1 MNPYASGPKKKAEEE
16 KKANSDEEDDVLF
29 NYKTNK
35 IEVKDLEEDA
45 KKANKPALFEST
57 SSNKLGLLQKEETG
71 NKKML
76 NKKRVKNVMRDG
88 NDESDE
94 DDYAKKKS
102 RGSARPEKSK
112 KTHVVKFSGE
122 EYANKGGKG
131 DKLLQG
137 KYEPFA
143 YIQLNPK
150 AISKKKRKDNL
161 EVFENLMKKK

>member
-1 MNPYASGPKKKAEEE
+1 M
-16 KKANSDEEDDVLF
+16 VF

-35 IEVKDLEEDA
+35 IEVKDLEEDQKKA
-45 KKANKPALFEST
+45 KKSSLFEPV
-57 SSNKLGLLQKEETG
+57 SSNKLGLMQKEETG
-71 NKKML
+71 NRKML
-76 NKKRVKNVMRDG
+76 NKKRVKNVMRDAIV
-88 NDESDE
+88 ESDE
-94 DDYAKKKS
+94 ENYSRKKPKMNAKFD
-102 RGSARPEKSK
+102 KSK

-122 EYANKGGKG
+122 EYATKGAKG

>member
-1 MNPYASGPKKKAEEE
+1 MSILMQHLRRKKMKEI
-16 KKANSDEEDDVLF
+16 KKENSDDEDDVFF

-35 IEVKDLEEDA
+35 IEVKDLEDESKLS
-45 KKANKPALFEST
+45 KKPKIFET
-57 SSNKLGLLQKEETG
+57 PISNKLGLLQKEETP

-76 NKKRVKNVMRDG
+76 NKKRVKNVMRDA
-88 NDESDE
+88 NEESDE
-94 DDYAKKKS
+94 DDYAKS
-102 RGSARPEKSK
+102 RNKNNKFDKPK
-112 KTHVVKFSGE
+112 KTHVIKFSGE

>member
-1 MNPYASGPKKKAEEE
+1 MQI
-16 KKANSDEEDDVLF
+16 

-35 IEVKDLEEDA
+35 IEVKDIEEDQKKQIKA
-45 KKANKPALFEST
+45 KKQTLFEPLNST
-57 SSNKLGLLQKEETG
+57 NKLGMLHKEDTQSR
-71 NKKML
+71 KML

-94 DDYAKKKS
+94 EVNHKKKPRS
-102 RGSARPEKSK
+102 NNSKFEKPK
-112 KTHVVKFSGE
+112 KSHVVKFSGE
-122 EYANKGGKG
+122 EYAANKGGKG

-150 AISKKKRKDNL
+150 AISRKKRKDNL

>member
-1 MNPYASGPKKKAEEE
+1 MNK
-16 KKANSDEEDDVLF
+16 DE
-29 NYKTNK
+29 T
-35 IEVKDLEEDA
+35 
-45 KKANKPALFEST
+45 
-57 SSNKLGLLQKEETG
+57 Q

-76 NKKRVKNVMRDG
+76 NKKRVKNVMRDT

-94 DDYAKKKS
+94 DDYNKKK
-102 RGSARPEKSK
+102 RKNTKFDKLKKS
-112 KTHVVKFSGE
+112 HVVKFSGE
-122 EYANKGGKG
+122 EYANKGAKG
-131 DKLLQG
+131 DKLIQG

>member
-1 MNPYASGPKKKAEEE
+1 M
-16 KKANSDEEDDVLF
+16 
-29 NYKTNK
+29 
-35 IEVKDLEEDA
+35 EEDA
-45 KKANKPALFEST
+45 KKAKKPALFEPP
-57 SSNKLGLLQKEETG
+57 SSSKLGLLQKEETG

-76 NKKRVKNVMRDG
+76 NKKRVKNVMRDT

-94 DDYAKKKS
+94 DDYARKKPRSGAKL
-102 RGSARPEKSK
+102 EKSK

-122 EYANKGGKG
+122 EYASKGGKG

-150 AISKKKRKDNL
+150 AISKKKKKDNL